1 MAKNPFGDSPL
12 QQNPFGDTPVDI
24 ILPYLPT
31 RISPFEKKEKLGFA
45 KNLFRTLGGAARD
58 IAQSTIDLAQDIGPS
73 GSGFVFGD
81 DPNTPEIEKGIRFTK
96 DVGDARIK
104 LPTVPEPTYFAGPFA
119 RDVATFVPAFTKVG
133 SLASGITATTTK
145 QKIAKGAG
153 IGAVAEQFAFSPYE
167 QRISNLIQSKLPNPV
182 TEYLQADPNDTAAT
196 ARFKMALE
204 GAALGVPVDAALR
217 TIGKLRAA
225 KKEND
230 VVEQIQETQ
239 KTQEPLVVQDTPQE
253 IIAEGTPL
261 GAAIEQPTPKNKMLP
276 PSLRNPDPRQRPE
289 VLTVRSLLKGRVPRN
304 DPDFEEIA
312 SALGYDKSNFPLAYT
327 APNAPVSPATGRVK
341 SSVADELLGE
351 LDELDFFQG
360 TGKGLKETEGKPT
373 ELMPSDLF
381 EALEKNTALPQ
392 FEPEMIRY
400 YEKQREID
408 NILDTLDAENID
420 PVGLSEEQLNKV
432 LNKIF
437 ERDNAIANVVDQQ
450 EKLAIS
456 KQQTDEIYQEM
467 MAMEK
472 SRSITLDDLD
482 VIPPRNTIDDVP
494 ESFTAKDVGFSTR
507 PERSIE
513 NIGEEKFAGNI
524 NLTKINEPDEIK
536 DIINKIATDNDSFL
550 DARRNVVKFGSKGE
564 NLEALARDLGLSDA
578 TLFKRKVG
586 QAFNSE
592 QAYAARILFDE
603 AISEAYDLAKI
614 AKDVNASQVDLINF
628 QVAMARAAAIQEQIA
643 GITAEAGRAL
653 RSFRESVGP
662 ASGKSPKERDK
673 LIKEF
678 VALKGGD
685 DVIKDIANKMS
696 LLDDPA
702 ALAKFTRDQYKPTF
716 LDYIQEFW
724 INALLSSPST
734 HIVNTLS
741 NTLVAGLTPIEY
753 ITAAAI
759 GKVRGGENIVTF
771 GEAGARVLGTLY
783 GTIDGLRAAGRAI
796 VTGEAVDPLTK
807 LELNRQETIPGILG
821 RVVRLPGTALVAED
835 AFFKSIGY
843 RQELWG
849 RAFRQSQKEKKG
861 LVRAYEIM
869 RNPEE
874 LAPDVQIDAIDAGR
888 YQTFTNPLG
897 TGGQAFQK
905 IVQRYP
911 ALRFITPFI
920 RTPVNIVNYAFERT
934 PAGLLGERYKRAI
947 QQGGEVADLQR
958 AKLAV
963 GAAIGSSVLY
973 YANSGLITGRGPTD
987 SREKSIL
994 METGWQPYSLR
1005 IGDKYYSYNRFEPV
1019 GILFGITA
1027 DMSDIG
1033 KYVDRQLTAE
1043 ENVEL
1048 GKLMSMLAASFSENI
1063 TNKTFLTGLS
1073 DTIEMIND
1081 PDRYGEATIQRFV
1094 SSFVPTFTYYE
1105 RKADDPVIRDVQT
1118 FGDSFVNRFPEI
1130 VGTTGARTSVD
1141 LPPKRNVFGEIR
1153 TFTPTFDPLG
1163 GRYSPVRVSTVTDD
1177 VVFNEFVNL
1186 GYTPPFPKRTIGN
1199 VKLTPQQYETL
1210 LANQQILGTKQIIAR
1225 LVTSP
1230 GYNRLTTSAK
1240 QDAIAKIFRTNQ
1252 EKARQMLQ
1260 GQYPEIVQKEI
1271 QETIEAIQN

>member
-12 QQNPFGDTPVDI
+12 QQNPFGDTPLI
-24 ILPYLPT
+24 QP
-31 RISPFEKKEKLGFA
+31 SPFEKKEKVGFA
-45 KNLFRTLGGAARD
+45 TNLFRTLGGAARD
-58 IAQSTIDLAQDIGPS
+58 VTQATIDTLQDISPTGP
-73 GSGFVFGD
+73 GKPFGN
-81 DPNTPEIEKGIRFTK
+81 PKLTLPEVE
-96 DVGDARIK
+96 
-104 LPTVPEPTYFAGPFA
+104 EPTYLGGSFA
-119 RDVATFVPAFTKVG
+119 RDVAGYLPVFTKFAKV
-133 SLASGITATTTK
+133 LDPIKAVTNK

-153 IGAVAEQFAFSPYE
+153 IGAIAEQFAFSPYE

-182 TEYLQADPNDTAAT
+182 TEYLQADPNDSAAT

-217 TIGKLRAA
+217 TIGKLRAV

-253 IIAEGTPL
+253 VIAEGTPL
-261 GAAIEQPTPKNKMLP
+261 GTAIEQPTPKNKMLP

-312 SALGYDKSNFPLAYT
+312 SAIGSDPSNFPLAYI
-327 APNAPVSPATGRVK
+327 APNAPVDPVTGVVK
-341 SSVADELLGE
+341 SNVADDLLKI
-351 LDELDFFQG
+351 LDADYNFFQG
-360 TGKGLKETEGKPT
+360 TGKGFVESGERGKPT
-373 ELMPSDLF
+373 DLF
-381 EALEKNTALPQ
+381 KDDLYNALAENNVMPE

-400 YEKQREID
+400 FEKQREID
-408 NILDTLDAENID
+408 NITDTLKSENID
-420 PVGLSEEQLNKV
+420 PQGLSNEQLDKV

-494 ESFTAKDVGFSTR
+494 ESFTSKDVGFSTR

-874 LAPDVQIDAIDAGR
+874 LAPDVHIDAIDAGR

-897 TGGQAFQK
+897 TAGQAFQK

-994 METGWQPYSLR
+994 METGWQPYSLK

-1048 GKLMSMLAASFSENI
+1048 GKLMSMLAASFAENI
-1063 TNKTFLTGLS
+1063 TNKTFLTGIS
-1073 DTIEMIND
+1073 DTVEMLSN
-1081 PDRYGEATIQRFV
+1081 PDRYGEATIRRFV

-1118 FGDSFVNRFPEI
+1118 FSDGFVNRFPEI

-1210 LANQQILGTKQIIAR
+1210 LANQQILQTKQIIAR

-1271 QETIEAIQN
+1271 QETIEALQN

>member
-1 MAKNPFGDSPL
+1 MPRDPF
-12 QQNPFGDTPVDI
+12 
-24 ILPYLPT
+24 LPT
-31 RISPFEKKEKLGFA
+31 DPFLDKTLSKRPTDPFLQTTEKVGFA
-45 KNLFRTLGGAARD
+45 TNLFRTLGGAARD

-73 GSGFVFGD
+73 GPGFVFGD

-104 LPTVPEPTYFAGPFA
+104 LPTVSEPTYFAGPFA

-153 IGAVAEQFAFSPYE
+153 IGAIAEQFAFSPYE

-182 TEYLQADPNDTAAT
+182 TEYLQADPNDSAAT

-341 SSVADELLGE
+341 SSVADELLE
-351 LDELDFFQG
+351 QLDEFDFFQG
-360 TGKGLKETEGKPT
+360 TGKGIRETEGKPK
-373 ELMPSDLF
+373 ELMPNDLF
-381 EALEKNTALPQ
+381 EALEKNTVLPQ

-400 YEKQREID
+400 YEKQKEID
-408 NILDTLDAENID
+408 NILETLEAENID

-437 ERDNAIANVVDQQ
+437 ERDNAIADVVDQQ

-494 ESFTAKDVGFSTR
+494 ESFTSKDVGFSTR

-536 DIINKIATDNDSFL
+536 NVINKIATDNNSFL

-662 ASGKSPKERDK
+662 ASGKNPKERDK

-821 RVVRLPGTALVAED
+821 RIVRLPGTALVAED

-861 LVRAYEIM
+861 LARAYEIM

-874 LAPDVQIDAIDAGR
+874 LAPDVHIDAIDAGR

-1141 LPPKRNVFGEIR
+1141 LPSKRNVFGEIR

-1210 LANQQILGTKQIIAR
+1210 LANQQILQTKQIIAR

>member
-12 QQNPFGDTPVDI
+12 QQNPFGDTPVI
-24 ILPYLPT
+24 QP
-31 RISPFEKKEKLGFA
+31 SPFEKKEKVGFA
-45 KNLFRTLGGAARD
+45 TNLFRTLGGAARD
-58 IAQSTIDLAQDIGPS
+58 VTQATIDLAQDISPTGP
-73 GSGFVFGD
+73 GKPFGN
-81 DPNTPEIEKGIRFTK
+81 PKITLPEVE
-96 DVGDARIK
+96 
-104 LPTVPEPTYFAGPFA
+104 EPTYLGGSFA
-119 RDVATFVPAFTKVG
+119 RDVAGFLPVFTKVAKV
-133 SLASGITATTTK
+133 LDPIKATTTK

-182 TEYLQADPNDTAAT
+182 TEYLQADPNDKSAE

-253 IIAEGTPL
+253 VIAEGTPL
-261 GAAIEQPTPKNKMLP
+261 GATIEQPTPKNKMLP

-341 SSVADELLGE
+341 SSVADELLE
-351 LDELDFFQG
+351 QLDEFDFFQG
-360 TGKGLKETEGKPT
+360 TGKGIRETEGKPK
-373 ELMPSDLF
+373 ELTPNDLF

-400 YEKQREID
+400 YEKQKEID
-408 NILDTLDAENID
+408 NILETLEAENID

-482 VIPPRNTIDDVP
+482 VIPPRNTINDVP
-494 ESFTAKDVGFSTR
+494 ESFTSKDVGFSTR

-536 DIINKIATDNDSFL
+536 DIINTIATDNDSFL

-759 GKVRGGENIVTF
+759 GKVRGGDNVVTF

-874 LAPDVQIDAIDAGR
+874 LAPDVHIDAIDAGR

-897 TGGQAFQK
+897 TAGQAFQK

-1177 VVFNEFVNL
+1177 VVFNEFVKL

-1210 LANQQILGTKQIIAR
+1210 LANQQILATKQIIAR

-1230 GYNRLTTSAK
+1230 RYNRLTTSAK

>member
-12 QQNPFGDTPVDI
+12 QQNPFGDTPVI
-24 ILPYLPT
+24 QP
-31 RISPFEKKEKLGFA
+31 SPFEKKEKVGFA
-45 KNLFRTLGGAARD
+45 RNLFRTLGGAARD
-58 IAQSTIDLAQDIGPS
+58 VTQATIDLAQDISPTGP
-73 GSGFVFGD
+73 GKPFGN
-81 DPNTPEIEKGIRFTK
+81 PKITLPEVE
-96 DVGDARIK
+96 
-104 LPTVPEPTYFAGPFA
+104 EPTYLGGSFA
-119 RDVATFVPAFTKVG
+119 RDVAGFLPVFTKVAKV
-133 SLASGITATTTK
+133 LDPIKAVTNK

-153 IGAVAEQFAFSPYE
+153 IGAIAEQFAFSPYE

-182 TEYLQADPNDTAAT
+182 TEYLQADPNDKAAE

-253 IIAEGTPL
+253 VIAEGTPL
-261 GAAIEQPTPKNKMLP
+261 GTAIEQPTPKNKMLP

-312 SALGYDKSNFPLAYT
+312 SALGYDTSNFPLVYT
-327 APNAPVSPATGRVK
+327 APNAPVSSATGIARSNV
-341 SSVADELLGE
+341 VDDLLEE
-351 LDELDFFQG
+351 LDADYNYFQG
-360 TGKGLKETEGKPT
+360 TGKGKTESSRRGQPTDLGKD
-373 ELMPSDLF
+373 DLYD
-381 EALEKNTALPQ
+381 ALAENGVMPQ

-400 YEKQREID
+400 YEKQKEID
-408 NILDTLDAENID
+408 NILETLEAENID
-420 PVGLSEEQLNKV
+420 PQGLSNEQLDKV

-494 ESFTAKDVGFSTR
+494 ESFTSKDVGFSTR

-536 DIINKIATDNDSFL
+536 DIINTIATDNDSFL

-564 NLEALARDLGLSDA
+564 NLEALARDLGYSDA

-861 LVRAYEIM
+861 LKRAYEIM

-874 LAPDVQIDAIDAGR
+874 LAPDIHIDAIDAGR

-897 TGGQAFQK
+897 TAGQAFQK

-1105 RKADDPVIRDVQT
+1105 RKADDPVIRDVQS
-1118 FGDSFVNRFPEI
+1118 FSDGFVNRFPEI

-1210 LANQQILGTKQIIAR
+1210 LANQQILQTKQIIAR

>member
-1 MAKNPFGDSPL
+1 MPRDPF
-12 QQNPFGDTPVDI
+12 
-24 ILPYLPT
+24 LPT
-31 RISPFEKKEKLGFA
+31 DPFLDKTLSKRPTDPFLQTTEKVGFA
-45 KNLFRTLGGAARD
+45 TNLFRTLGGAARD

-73 GSGFVFGD
+73 GPGFVFGD

-104 LPTVPEPTYFAGPFA
+104 LPTVSEPTYFAGPFA

-153 IGAVAEQFAFSPYE
+153 IGAIAEQFAFSPYE

-182 TEYLQADPNDTAAT
+182 TEYLQADPNDSAAT

-341 SSVADELLGE
+341 SSVADELLE
-351 LDELDFFQG
+351 QLDEFDFFQG
-360 TGKGLKETEGKPT
+360 TGKGIRETEGKPK
-373 ELMPSDLF
+373 ELTPNDLF
-381 EALEKNTALPQ
+381 EALEKNIALPQ

-400 YEKQREID
+400 YEKQKEID
-408 NILDTLDAENID
+408 NILETLEAENID

-437 ERDNAIANVVDQQ
+437 ERDNAIADVVDQQ

-494 ESFTAKDVGFSTR
+494 ESFTSKDVGFSTR

-536 DIINKIATDNDSFL
+536 NVINKIATDNNSFL

-759 GKVRGGENIVTF
+759 GKVRGGDNVVTF

-821 RVVRLPGTALVAED
+821 RIVRLPGTALVAED

-861 LVRAYEIM
+861 LARAYEIM

-874 LAPDVQIDAIDAGR
+874 LAPDVHIDAIDAGR

-1141 LPPKRNVFGEIR
+1141 LPSKRNVFGEIR

-1210 LANQQILGTKQIIAR
+1210 LANQQILQTKQIIAR

>member
-1 MAKNPFGDSPL
+1 MPRDPF
-12 QQNPFGDTPVDI
+12 
-24 ILPYLPT
+24 LPT
-31 RISPFEKKEKLGFA
+31 DPFLDKTLSKRPTDPFLQTTEKVGFA
-45 KNLFRTLGGAARD
+45 TNLFRTLGGAARD

-73 GSGFVFGD
+73 GPGFVFGD

-104 LPTVPEPTYFAGPFA
+104 LPTVSEPTYFAGPFA

-153 IGAVAEQFAFSPYE
+153 IGAIAEQFAFSPYE

-182 TEYLQADPNDTAAT
+182 TEYLQADPNDSAAT

-341 SSVADELLGE
+341 SSVADELLE
-351 LDELDFFQG
+351 QLDEFDFFQG
-360 TGKGLKETEGKPT
+360 TGKGIRETEGKPK
-373 ELMPSDLF
+373 ELTPNDLF
-381 EALEKNTALPQ
+381 EALEKNIALPQ

-400 YEKQREID
+400 YEKQKEID
-408 NILDTLDAENID
+408 NILETLEAENID

-437 ERDNAIANVVDQQ
+437 ERDNAIADVVDQQ

-494 ESFTAKDVGFSTR
+494 ESFTSKDVGFSTR

-536 DIINKIATDNDSFL
+536 NVINKIATDNNSFL

-662 ASGKSPKERDK
+662 ASGKNPKERDK

-821 RVVRLPGTALVAED
+821 RIVRLPGTALVAED

-861 LVRAYEIM
+861 LARAYEIM

-874 LAPDVQIDAIDAGR
+874 LAPDVHIDAIDAGR

-1141 LPPKRNVFGEIR
+1141 LPSKRNVFGEIR

-1210 LANQQILGTKQIIAR
+1210 LANQQILQTKQIIAR

>member
-12 QQNPFGDTPVDI
+12 QQNPFGDTPVI
-24 ILPYLPT
+24 QP
-31 RISPFEKKEKLGFA
+31 SPFEKKEKVGFA
-45 KNLFRTLGGAARD
+45 TNLFRTLGGAARD
-58 IAQSTIDLAQDIGPS
+58 VTQATIDLAQDISPTGP
-73 GSGFVFGD
+73 GKPFGN
-81 DPNTPEIEKGIRFTK
+81 PKITLPEVE
-96 DVGDARIK
+96 
-104 LPTVPEPTYFAGPFA
+104 EPTYLGGSFA
-119 RDVATFVPAFTKVG
+119 RDVAGFLPVFTKVAKV
-133 SLASGITATTTK
+133 LDPIKATTTK

-182 TEYLQADPNDTAAT
+182 TEYLQADPNDKSAE

-253 IIAEGTPL
+253 VIAEGTPL
-261 GAAIEQPTPKNKMLP
+261 GATIEQPTPKNKMLP

-341 SSVADELLGE
+341 SSVADELLE
-351 LDELDFFQG
+351 QLDEFDFFQG
-360 TGKGLKETEGKPT
+360 TGKGIRETEGKPK
-373 ELMPSDLF
+373 ELTPNDLF

-400 YEKQREID
+400 YEKQKEID
-408 NILDTLDAENID
+408 NILETLEAENID

-482 VIPPRNTIDDVP
+482 VIPPRNTINDVP
-494 ESFTAKDVGFSTR
+494 ESFTSKDVGFSTR

-536 DIINKIATDNDSFL
+536 DIINTIATDNDSFL

-759 GKVRGGENIVTF
+759 GKVRGGDNVVTF

-821 RVVRLPGTALVAED
+821 RAVRLPGTALVAED

-874 LAPDVQIDAIDAGR
+874 LAPDVHIDAIDAGR

-897 TGGQAFQK
+897 TAGQAFQK

-1210 LANQQILGTKQIIAR
+1210 LANQQILATKQIIAR

>member
-1 MAKNPFGDSPL
+1 MPRDPF
-12 QQNPFGDTPVDI
+12 
-24 ILPYLPT
+24 LPT
-31 RISPFEKKEKLGFA
+31 DPFLDKTLSKKPTDPFLQTTEKVGYA
-45 KNLFRTLGGAARD
+45 TNLFRTLGGAARD
-58 IAQSTIDLAQDIGPS
+58 VTQATIDTLQDISPTGP
-73 GSGFVFGD
+73 GKPFGN
-81 DPNTPEIEKGIRFTK
+81 PKITLPEVE
-96 DVGDARIK
+96 
-104 LPTVPEPTYFAGPFA
+104 EPTYLGGSFA
-119 RDVATFVPAFTKVG
+119 RDVAGYLPVFTKFAK
-133 SLASGITATTTK
+133 LLDPIKATTTK

-153 IGAVAEQFAFSPYE
+153 IGAIAEQFAFSPYE
-167 QRISNLIQSKLPNPV
+167 QRVSNLIQSKLPNPV
-182 TEYLQADPNDTAAT
+182 TEYLQADPNDKAAE

-261 GAAIEQPTPKNKMLP
+261 GAAIEQPTPKNKILP

-312 SALGYDKSNFPLAYT
+312 SALGYDTSNFPLAYT

-341 SSVADELLGE
+341 SSVADELLE
-351 LDELDFFQG
+351 QLDEFDFFQG
-360 TGKGLKETEGKPT
+360 TGKGIRETEGKPK
-373 ELMPSDLF
+373 ELTPNDLF
-381 EALEKNTALPQ
+381 EALEKNTVLPQ

-400 YEKQREID
+400 YEKQKEID
-408 NILDTLDAENID
+408 NILETLEAENID

-494 ESFTAKDVGFSTR
+494 ESFTSKDVGFSTR

-536 DIINKIATDNDSFL
+536 DIINTIATDNDSFL

-796 VTGEAVDPLTK
+796 ITGEAVDPLTK

-874 LAPDVQIDAIDAGR
+874 LAPDVHIDAIDAGR

-973 YANSGLITGRGPTD
+973 YANSGLIPGRGPTD

-1118 FGDSFVNRFPEI
+1118 FSDSFVNRFPEI
-1130 VGTTGARTSVD
+1130 VGTTGTRTSVD

-1210 LANQQILGTKQIIAR
+1210 LANQQILETKQIIAR

>member
-12 QQNPFGDTPVDI
+12 QQNPFGDTPVI
-24 ILPYLPT
+24 QP
-31 RISPFEKKEKLGFA
+31 SPFEKKEKVGFA
-45 KNLFRTLGGAARD
+45 TNLFRTLGGAARD
-58 IAQSTIDLAQDIGPS
+58 VTQATIDLAQDISPTGP
-73 GSGFVFGD
+73 GKPFGN
-81 DPNTPEIEKGIRFTK
+81 PKITLPEVE
-96 DVGDARIK
+96 
-104 LPTVPEPTYFAGPFA
+104 EPTYLGGSFA
-119 RDVATFVPAFTKVG
+119 RDVAGFLPAFTKVAKV
-133 SLASGITATTTK
+133 LDPIKATTTK

-153 IGAVAEQFAFSPYE
+153 IGAIAEQFAFSPYE
-167 QRISNLIQSKLPNPV
+167 QRISNVVQEKLPNPF
-182 TEYLQADPNDTAAT
+182 TEYLQADPNDKAAE

-204 GAALGVPVDAALR
+204 GAALGIPIDAILR
-217 TIGKLRAA
+217 SVGKLRAA

-253 IIAEGTPL
+253 VIAEGTPL

-312 SALGYDKSNFPLAYT
+312 SALGYDTSNFPLVYT
-327 APNAPVSPATGRVK
+327 RPNAPVNPATGIARSNV
-341 SSVADELLGE
+341 VEDLLEE
-351 LDELDFFQG
+351 LDADYNYFQG
-360 TGKGLKETEGKPT
+360 TGKGKTESSRRGQPTDLGKN
-373 ELMPSDLF
+373 DLYD
-381 EALEKNTALPQ
+381 ALAENGVMPQ

-400 YEKQREID
+400 YEKQKEID
-408 NILDTLDAENID
+408 NILETLEAENID
-420 PVGLSEEQLNKV
+420 PQGLSNEQLDKV

-494 ESFTAKDVGFSTR
+494 ESFTSKDVGFSTR

-536 DIINKIATDNDSFL
+536 DIINTIASDNDSFL

-874 LAPDVQIDAIDAGR
+874 LAPDVHIDAIDAGR

-1048 GKLMSMLAASFSENI
+1048 GKLMSMLAASFAENI
-1063 TNKTFLTGLS
+1063 TNKTFLTGIS
-1073 DTIEMIND
+1073 DTVEMLSN
-1081 PDRYGEATIQRFV
+1081 PDRYGEATIRRFV

-1105 RKADDPVIRDVQT
+1105 RKADDPVIRDVQS
-1118 FGDSFVNRFPEI
+1118 FSDGFVNRFPEI

-1177 VVFNEFVNL
+1177 VVFNEFVQL

-1252 EKARQMLQ
+1252 EMARKMLQ
-1260 GQYPEIVQKEI
+1260 RQYPEIVQKEF

>member
-1 MAKNPFGDSPL
+1 MPRDPF
-12 QQNPFGDTPVDI
+12 
-24 ILPYLPT
+24 LPT
-31 RISPFEKKEKLGFA
+31 DPFLDKTLSKKPTDPFLQTTEKVGFA

-73 GSGFVFGD
+73 GPGFVFGD

-104 LPTVPEPTYFAGPFA
+104 LPTVSEPTYFAGPFA

-182 TEYLQADPNDTAAT
+182 TEYLQADPNDKAAE

-261 GAAIEQPTPKNKMLP
+261 GATIEQPTPKNKMLP

-341 SSVADELLGE
+341 SSVADELLE
-351 LDELDFFQG
+351 QLDEFDFFQG
-360 TGKGLKETEGKPT
+360 TGKGIRETEGKPK
-373 ELMPSDLF
+373 ELTPNDLF

-400 YEKQREID
+400 YEKQKEID
-408 NILDTLDAENID
+408 NILETLEAENID

-494 ESFTAKDVGFSTR
+494 ESFTSKDVGFSTR

-614 AKDVNASQVDLINF
+614 AKDVNASQIDLINF

-759 GKVRGGENIVTF
+759 GKVRGGDNVVTF

-861 LVRAYEIM
+861 LARAYEIM

-874 LAPDVQIDAIDAGR
+874 LAPDVHIDAIDAGR

-1141 LPPKRNVFGEIR
+1141 LPSKRNVFGEIR

-1177 VVFNEFVNL
+1177 VVFNEFVKL

>member
-1 MAKNPFGDSPL
+1 MPRDPF
-12 QQNPFGDTPVDI
+12 
-24 ILPYLPT
+24 LPT
-31 RISPFEKKEKLGFA
+31 DPFLDKTLSKRPTDPFLQTTEKVGFA
-45 KNLFRTLGGAARD
+45 TNLFRTLGGAARD
-58 IAQSTIDLAQDIGPS
+58 VTQATIDLAQDISPTGP
-73 GSGFVFGD
+73 GKPFGN
-81 DPNTPEIEKGIRFTK
+81 PKITLPEVE
-96 DVGDARIK
+96 
-104 LPTVPEPTYFAGPFA
+104 EPTYLGGSFA
-119 RDVATFVPAFTKVG
+119 RDVAGFLPVFTKVAKV
-133 SLASGITATTTK
+133 LDPIKATTTK

-153 IGAVAEQFAFSPYE
+153 IGAIAEQFAFSPYE
-167 QRISNLIQSKLPNPV
+167 QRVSNLLQSKLPNPV
-182 TEYLQADPNDTAAT
+182 TEYLQADPNDKSAE

-253 IIAEGTPL
+253 VIAEGTPL

-312 SALGYDKSNFPLAYT
+312 SALGYDTSNFPLVYT
-327 APNAPVSPATGRVK
+327 RPNAPVNPATGIARSNV
-341 SSVADELLGE
+341 VEDLLEE
-351 LDELDFFQG
+351 LDADYNYFQG
-360 TGKGLKETEGKPT
+360 TGKGKTESSRRGQPTDLGKD
-373 ELMPSDLF
+373 DLYN
-381 EALEKNTALPQ
+381 ALAENGVMPQ

-400 YEKQREID
+400 YEKQKEID
-408 NILDTLDAENID
+408 NILETLEAENID
-420 PVGLSEEQLNKV
+420 PQGLSNEQLDKV

-437 ERDNAIANVVDQQ
+437 ARDNAIANVVDQQ

-494 ESFTAKDVGFSTR
+494 ESFTSKDVGFSTR

-536 DIINKIATDNDSFL
+536 DIINTIATDNDSFL

-678 VALKGGD
+678 VTLKGGD

-861 LVRAYEIM
+861 LKRAYEIM

-874 LAPDVQIDAIDAGR
+874 LAPDVHIDAIDAGR

-897 TGGQAFQK
+897 TGGQAYQK
-905 IVQRYP
+905 IVQTYP
-911 ALRFITPFI
+911 VIRFITPFV

-934 PAGLLGERYKRAI
+934 PAGLLGQRYKNAI
-947 QQGGEVADLQR
+947 QQGGEIADLQR

-973 YANSGLITGRGPTD
+973 YANSGLITGRGPSD
-987 SREKSIL
+987 SRERSIL
-994 METGWQPYSLR
+994 LETGWQPYSIK

-1027 DMSDIG
+1027 DMSDVG
-1033 KYVDRQLTAE
+1033 KYVKRSLTGE
-1043 ENVEL
+1043 EEDNL
-1048 GKLMSMLAASFSENI
+1048 GKLMAMLSASFSENI

-1081 PDRYGEATIQRFV
+1081 PDRYGESTLRRFF
-1094 SSFVPTFTYYE
+1094 SSFVPTFSYYE
-1105 RKADDPVIRDVQT
+1105 RKAEDPVIRDVQSVSD
-1118 FGDSFVNRFPEI
+1118 GFVNRFPEI

-1153 TFTPTFDPLG
+1153 RFTPTFDPLG

-1210 LANQQILGTKQIIAR
+1210 LANQQILQTKQIIAR

>member
-12 QQNPFGDTPVDI
+12 QQNPFGDTPSI
-24 ILPYLPT
+24 QP
-31 RISPFEKKEKLGFA
+31 SPFEKKEKVGFA
-45 KNLFRTLGGAARD
+45 TNLFRTLGGAARD
-58 IAQSTIDLAQDIGPS
+58 VAQATIDLAQDIGPS
-73 GSGFVFGD
+73 GPGVLFGD
-81 DPNTPEIEKGIRFTK
+81 DPNTPEIEKGIRFVK

-104 LPTVPEPTYFAGPFA
+104 LPTVPEATYFGGPFA

-133 SLASGITATTTK
+133 NLASGIKATTTK
-145 QKIAKGAG
+145 QKIAKGAAV
-153 IGAVAEQFAFSPYE
+153 GAIAEQFAFSPYE

-182 TEYLQADPNDTAAT
+182 TEYLQADTNDKAAE

-217 TIGKLRAA
+217 SIGKLRAA

-261 GAAIEQPTPKNKMLP
+261 GTAIEQPTPKNKMLP

-289 VLTVRSLLKGRVPRN
+289 VLTIRSLLKGRVPRN

-312 SALGYDKSNFPLAYT
+312 SALGYDMSNFPLAYT
-327 APNAPVSPATGRVK
+327 APNAPVNPATGIPR
-341 SSVADELLGE
+341 SSVADDLLKE
-351 LDELDFFQG
+351 LDADYNFFQG
-360 TGKGLKETEGKPT
+360 TGKGSRETEGRPG
-373 ELMPSDLF
+373 ELFKNDLF
-381 EALEKNTALPQ
+381 EALEKNTAMPQ
-392 FEPEMIRY
+392 FEPEMLRY

-408 NILDTLDAENID
+408 NILETLDVEKIN
-420 PVGLSEEQLNKV
+420 PQGLTEDQLSKV
-432 LNKIF
+432 LKEINQ
-437 ERDNAIANVVDQQ
+437 RDNAIASVVDQQ
-450 EKLAIS
+450 EKLDIS

-467 MAMEK
+467 LAIEK

-494 ESFTAKDVGFSTR
+494 ESFTSKDIGFSTR
-507 PERSIE
+507 PDRSIE
-513 NIGEEKFAGNI
+513 NIGEDKFAGNI

-536 DIINKIATDNDSFL
+536 DVINKIATDNDSFL
-550 DARRNVVKFGSKGE
+550 DARRGVVKFGSKGE

-603 AISEAYDLAKI
+603 AISEAYTLAKI

-702 ALAKFTRDQYKPTF
+702 ALAKFTRDQYKPKF

-759 GKVRGGENIVTF
+759 GKVRGGDNVVTF

-783 GTIDGLRAAGRAI
+783 GTIDGLRAAGRAL

-807 LELNRQETIPGILG
+807 LELNRQETIPGIAG
-821 RVVRLPGTALVAED
+821 KIVRLPGTALVAED

-861 LVRAYEIM
+861 LKRAYEIM

-874 LAPDVQIDAIDAGR
+874 LAPDVHIDAIDAGR

-897 TGGQAFQK
+897 TAGQSFQK

-947 QQGGEVADLQR
+947 QQGGEIADLQR

-1073 DTIEMIND
+1073 DTIEMLND

-1105 RKADDPVIRDVQT
+1105 RKADDPVIRDVQS
-1118 FGDSFVNRFPEI
+1118 FGDGFVNRFPEI
-1130 VGTTGARTSVD
+1130 VGTTGARTSAD
-1141 LPPKRNVFGEIR
+1141 LPAKRNVFGEIR

-1199 VKLTPQQYETL
+1199 VKLNAEQYETL
-1210 LANQQILGTKQIIAR
+1210 LANQQRLQTKQILAR
-1225 LVTSP
+1225 LITSP
-1230 GYNRLTTSAK
+1230 GYEKLTNSAK
-1240 QDAIAKIFRTNQ
+1240 QDAISEVFRKNQ
-1252 EKARQMLQ
+1252 ANARKLLQ
-1260 GQYPEIVQKEI
+1260 VQYPEILDKEI
-1271 QETIEAIQN
+1271 AETIKALQD